1 MFKKFISI
9 ITGTAISLG
18 AVCAPVINAGFS
30 EISVDMIFDGEGY
43 TAAADI
49 KELPPPSEFPVS
61 DKIRG
66 LDGSVIKIL
75 IDPGHFS
82 DYNQSPVYPAYWESH
97 MTWKLSNYLQKELQ
111 ALGVHADLT
120 KKDLNDDPSLND
132 RGFMSK
138 GYDLFLSVHSNASY
152 SYSDDQPLAFVYQK
166 LSWTDIDD
174 ISADVGK
181 LLADTTTK
189 VMGTSQKGAV
199 TRRKGDADHDK
210 NGALDDE
217 WYSVLFGSRYVGT
230 PGLLMEHSFHTNY
243 RSAVWLYNEDNL
255 KKLAKEEAKVIYE
268 YFRKKKEEEYPV
280 TTTVTTTATTTTT
293 TTTTVSTTTRVTAAP
308 RPLPPEGLNLGD
320 VNNDR
325 KVDASDA
332 ALVLEYYAYISTTDG
347 ETGAE
352 TPPPISDEMLEYADT
367 NGDGLVDASDSSDI
381 LCYYSYLSTGGY
393 ETDMRKWILIKAE
406 K

>member
-1 MFKKFISI
+1 MLKKL
-9 ITGTAISLG
+9 ISLIMG
-18 AVCAPVINAGFS
+18 ATIFLSAACFPVINAAFS
-30 EISVDMIFDGEGY
+30 DISMDLIFDEEGY
-43 TAAADI
+43 GAAADI
-49 KELPPPSEFPVS
+49 KNLPPPSEFPIS
-61 DKIRG
+61 DKIKD

-82 DYNQSPVYPAYWESH
+82 NYNQSPVYPVYWESH
-97 MTWKLSNYLQKELQ
+97 MTWKLSNYLQQELQ

-120 KKDLNDDPSLND
+120 KKSLDDDPALND

-138 GYDLFLSVHSNASY
+138 GYDLFLSVHSNATNNTTS
-152 SYSDDQPLAFVYQK
+152 DQPLAFVYQQ

-189 VMGTSQKGAV
+189 VMGTTQKGAI

-230 PGLLMEHSFHTNY
+230 PGILMEHSFHTNY

-268 YFRKKKEEEYPV
+268 YFRKKKEAEYPV
-280 TTTVTTTATTTTT
+280 TTTTTTTAATTTTTTMTTT
-293 TTTTVSTTTRVTAAP
+293 TTTTVPVTTVTRPPV
-308 RPLPPEGLNLGD
+308 PEGLNLGD

-332 ALVLEYYAYISTTDG
+332 ALVLKHYAYLSTTNE
-347 ETGAE
+347 ETGTGAA
-352 TPPPISDEMLEYADT
+352 PIDYTMLEYADT
-367 NGDGLVDASDSSDI
+367 NADGLVDASDAADI

-393 ETDMRKWILIKAE
+393 ETDMRKWILIR
-406 K
+406 

>member
-1 MFKKFISI
+1 MFKKILSL
-9 ITGTAISLG
+9 ITGAAISVG
-18 AVCAPVINAGFS
+18 AICAPVINAAFS
-30 EISVDMIFDGEGY
+30 DIQLDLIFDDEGY

-49 KELPPPSEFPVS
+49 KNLPPPSEFPIS
-61 DKIRG
+61 DKIKG

-82 DYNQSPVYPAYWESH
+82 NYNQSPVFPVYWESH
-97 MTWKLSNYLQKELQ
+97 MTWKLSNYLQQELQ

-120 KKDLNDDPSLND
+120 KKNLDDDPALND

-138 GYDLFLSVHSNASY
+138 GYDLFLSVHSNATNDTTS
-152 SYSDDQPLAFVYQK
+152 DQPLAFVYQK

-189 VMGTSQKGAV
+189 VMGTSQKGAI

-230 PGLLMEHSFHTNY
+230 PGILMEHSFHTNY
-243 RSAVWLYNEDNL
+243 RSAVWLYNENNL

-268 YFRKKKEEEYPV
+268 YFRKNKEAEYPV
-280 TTTVTTTATTTTT
+280 TTTTTTTTTTTATTTTT
-293 TTTTVSTTTRVTAAP
+293 TTVTSPP

-325 KVDASDA
+325 KVDSSDA
-332 ALVLEYYAYISTTDG
+332 ALILEHYAYLSTTDG
-347 ETGAE
+347 ENGAE
-352 TPPPISDEMLEYADT
+352 NAPPISDEMLEYADT
-367 NGDGLVDASDSSDI
+367 NGDGLVDASDAADV
-381 LCYYSYLSTGGY
+381 LRYYSYLSTGGY
-393 ETDMRKWILIKAE
+393 ETDMRKWILIRDSKV
-406 K
+406 

>member
-1 MFKKFISI
+1 MFKKMISFV
-9 ITGTAISLG
+9 TGAAI
-18 AVCAPVINAGFS
+18 AVGVICAPAINAAFG
-30 EISVDMIFDGEGY
+30 EISMDLILDEDGY

-49 KELPPPSEFPVS
+49 KTLPPPSEFPVS
-61 DKIRG
+61 DKIKG

-82 DYNQSPVYPAYWESH
+82 DYNRSPVYPAYWESH

-120 KKDLNDDPSLND
+120 KKDLNDDPTLND

-138 GYDLFLSVHSNASY
+138 GYDLFLSVHSNASN
-152 SYSDDQPLAFVYQK
+152 SYYDDQPLAFVYQQ

-189 VMGTSQKGAV
+189 VMGTNQKGAIA
-199 TRRKGDADHDK
+199 RRKGDGDHDR
-210 NGALDDE
+210 NGAMDDE

-230 PGLLMEHSFHTNY
+230 PGILMEHSFHTNY
-243 RSAVWLYNEDNL
+243 RSAVWLYNDDNL

-268 YFRKKKEEEYPV
+268 YFREKKEIEYPV
-280 TTTVTTTATTTTT
+280 TTTAKTTTTTT
-293 TTTTVSTTTRVTAAP
+293 TTTTVTTTRVTAAP

-325 KVDASDA
+325 KVDSSDA
-332 ALVLEYYAYISTTDG
+332 ALVLEHYAYLSTNN
-347 ETGAE
+347 EESEVYA
-352 TPPPISDEMLEYADT
+352 PPISDEMLEYADT
-367 NGDGLVDASDSSDI
+367 NGDGLVDASDAADI

-393 ETDMRKWILIKAE
+393 ETDMRKWILIKNSGNN
-406 K
+406 